1 MFELLFKYPQAV
13 FSRGTFVLVGG
24 WPLWL
29 LALAILATGVGLGY
43 LVWKRAGSGRMA
55 GLRSAA
61 VWLLQTLLAS
71 VLLLMLWHPA
81 LSVAT
86 LRPQQNIV
94 AVVVD
99 DSASMALPD
108 ETGGTTRRAAATNVL
123 NSGLLNALK
132 DKFQVRLYRLGDHLD
147 RFDKLDQLNSSIPAT
162 HIGEGLKQVVADA
175 ASLPIGAVVLASDG
189 ADNSG
194 GVDLETISE
203 IRRQRIPIHTIGFGK
218 EQANR
223 DVEITDVQVPPRAL
237 PDSRL
242 SAVVA
247 FHQHGYSGQKAKLT
261 VKEGAKILA
270 QQQVTLGKDGTEQ
283 RQTLLFNAGTAGVK
297 AV

>member
-29 LALAILATGVGLGY
+29 LATTILAAALGLGY
-43 LVWKRAGSGRMA
+43 LVWKRAGSGRLA
-55 GLRSAA
+55 GVRSVA
-61 VWLLQTLLAS
+61 VWLLQTLLAA

-99 DSASMALPD
+99 DSASMAQPD
-108 ETGGTTRRAAATNVL
+108 ETGGATRRTAAANIL

-147 RFDKLDQLNSSIPAT
+147 RFDKLEQLSSSIPAT
-162 HIGEGLKQVVADA
+162 HIGE
-175 ASLPIGAVVLASDG
+175 
-189 ADNSG
+189 
-194 GVDLETISE
+194 
-203 IRRQRIPIHTIGFGK
+203 
-218 EQANR
+218 
-223 DVEITDVQVPPRAL
+223 
-237 PDSRL
+237 
-242 SAVVA
+242 
-247 FHQHGYSGQKAKLT
+247 
-261 VKEGAKILA
+261 
-270 QQQVTLGKDGTEQ
+270 
-283 RQTLLFNAGTAGVK
+283 
-297 AV
+297 

>member
-29 LALAILATGVGLGY
+29 LATTILAAALGLGY
-43 LVWKRAGSGRMA
+43 LVWKRAGSGRLA
-55 GLRSAA
+55 GVRSVA
-61 VWLLQTLLAS
+61 VWLLQTLLAA

-99 DSASMALPD
+99 DSASMAIQD
-108 ETGGTTRRAAATNVL
+108 ADGGVSRKARAVSVL
-123 NSGLLNALK
+123 DSGLVRSLQQR
-132 DKFQVRLYRLGDHLD
+132 FQVWLYKLSDQLERIE
-147 RFDKLDQLNSSIPAT
+147 KLDQLTSSGRAT
-162 HIGEGLKQVVADA
+162 HIGESLKQVLADA
-175 ASLPIGAVVLASDG
+175 QSLPIGAVVPLSDG

-194 GVDLETISE
+194 GIDLETISE
-203 IRRQRIPIHTIGFGK
+203 IRRQRIPVHTIGFGREK
-218 EQANR
+218 M
-223 DVEITDVQVPPRAL
+223 DHDLEITDVQLPPRAL

-242 SAVVA
+242 AAEVS
-247 FHQHGYSGQKAKLT
+247 FHQHGYSGSKAK
-261 VKEGAKILA
+261 VFIRDGGKVLA
-270 QQQVTLGKDGTEQ
+270 SED
-283 RQTLLFNAGTAGVK
+283 
-297 AV
+297 

>member
-1 MFELLFKYPQAV
+1 MFELLFKYPQSV
-13 FSRGTFVLVGG
+13 FSRGTFVLLGS

-29 LALAILATGVGLGY
+29 LAVTILAAAAGLGY
-43 LVWKRAGSGRMA
+43 FVWNRTGGRMA
-55 GLRSAA
+55 GAKSVI
-61 VWLLQTLLAS
+61 VWLLQTLLAA
-71 VLLLMLWHPA
+71 VLLTMLWHPA

-99 DSASMALPD
+99 DSASMAQPD
-108 ETGGTTRRAAATNVL
+108 EASGATRRAAATNIL

-147 RFDKLDQLNSSIPAT
+147 RFDKLEQLTSSIPAT

-189 ADNSG
+189 ADNNG

-203 IRRQRIPIHTIGFGK
+203 IRRQRIPIHTIGFGQEK
-218 EQANR
+218 TSR
-223 DVEITDVQVPPRAL
+223 DVEISDVQLPARAL

-242 SAVVA
+242 GALVS
-247 FHQHGYSGQKAKLT
+247 FHQHGYSGSKAKLT
-261 VKEGAKILA
+261 LKEGTKVLA
-270 QQQVTLGKDGTEQ
+270 TREVTLQKDGAEQ
-283 RQTLLFNAGTAGVK
+283 
-297 AV
+297 

>member
-29 LALAILATGVGLGY
+29 LALAISAAAVGLGY

-61 VWLLQTLLAS
+61 VWLLQTLLAA

-99 DSASMALPD
+99 DSASMAQAD
-108 ETGGTTRRAAATNVL
+108 EAGGTNRRGAGIHAL
-123 NSGLLNALK
+123 HSGLLNALK
-132 DKFQVRLYRLGDHLD
+132 SKFQVRLYRLGDHLD
-147 RFDKLDQLNSSIPAT
+147 RVDKLEQLTSSIPAT
-162 HIGEGLKQVVADA
+162 HIGDGLKQVVADA
-175 ASLPIGAVVLASDG
+175 ASLPIGAVVLVSDG

-194 GVDLETISE
+194 GVDLETVSE
-203 IRRQRIPIHTIGFGK
+203 IRRQRIPIHTIGLGK
-218 EQANR
+218 EKAAR
-223 DVEITDVQVPPRAL
+223 DVEISDVQVPARAL

-242 SAVVA
+242 SAIVS
-247 FHQHGYSGQKAKLT
+247 FHQNGYAGQKAKLT
-261 VKEGAKILA
+261 IKEGSKIVA
-270 QQQVTLGKDGTEQ
+270 QQIVTLKTD
-283 RQTLLFNAGTAGVK
+283 R
-297 AV
+297 